1 VDAGRTLADFPYMF
15 SYANTVDTD
24 LVNRAKIAGERGGLG
39 DYIPQNWTNKH
50 PLSLSEIGQRLFL

>member
-1 VDAGRTLADFPYMF
+1 MF